1 MPLTFVLW
9 TCMSLA
15 RGAADALSPMW
26 ALAVA
31 CALGA
36 TATPILVVGA
46 FGAPR
51 LGVLGAAV
59 STILAQAAALAFLLA
74 RWKRSGHPLAP
85 GSAWR
90 SCAPELRIAA
100 TMLRIGLPAAM
111 QMLTMALA
119 EMVLLGLVNRHG
131 SGVTAAYGAATQ
143 LLSWVQ
149 FPAMSLGIAASIL
162 SAQAMGAGRAARLP
176 AILASGLR
184 LNALVTT
191 AFVAVAHLAAP
202 VALRLFVTDDAVLGV
217 AVGLFRTVA
226 WSVVLF
232 GWSNVLVGTMRA
244 SGTVLL
250 PTALGMLAI
259 VAAELPAAVLLEAR
273 FGLQGLWW
281 SWPIGFALM
290 LLLQAVYCGRVWRH
304 APVLR
309 PV

>member
-1 MPLTFVLW
+1 
-9 TCMSLA
+9 MSLA
-15 RGAADALSPMW
+15 RGAGDALSPMW

-36 TATPILVVGA
+36 VATPVLVVGA
-46 FGAPR
+46 AGLPR

-59 STILAQAAALAFLLA
+59 STILAQGAALAFLLV
-74 RWKRSGHPLAP
+74 RWTRAGHPLAP
-85 GSAWR
+85 GRAWQG
-90 SCAPELRIAA
+90 CAPQLRIAR
-100 TMLRIGLPAAM
+100 TMLRIGVPAAL

-119 EMVLLGLVNRHG
+119 EMVLLALVNRHG

-162 SAQAMGAGRAARLP
+162 SAQAVGAGRTARLP
-176 AILASGLR
+176 SILVEGLR

-191 AFVAVAHLAAP
+191 ALVAVAHLAAP
-202 VALRLFVTDDAVLGV
+202 VALRLFVTDDGVLAI

-250 PTALGMLAI
+250 PTVLGMLAI
-259 VAAELPAAVLLEAR
+259 VGAELPAAVLLEAR
-273 FGLQGLWW
+273 FGLAGLWW

-290 LLLQAVYCGRVWRH
+290 LLLQATYCDRVWRR

-309 PV
+309 PA